1 MYIEEHS
8 QGGYMKKKKIIPRET
23 INKAIDYILI
33 HLTAQISVDDV
44 ADF

>member
-1 MYIEEHS
+1 MNSNHA
-8 QGGYMKKKKIIPRET
+8 KKKKIIPRKT
-23 INKAIDYILI
+23 INKAIDYILL